1 MKKYMVTLALLV
13 ASMYYSQTGIGNGG
27 GNRPIASPAMASMAK
42 YSDMPVSLASGL
54 PEIGI
59 PLLNVPLI
67 DKGFQYPLSLSYH
80 SENQTVGDVAAGW
93 SFFGTGV
100 IYKKIIDQLDECY
113 DMPVW
118 EGHYNNEFDDL
129 YYYNFPGGSG
139 KFRIKRDVA
148 NNTFSLI
155 NLTPDHL
162 KIEYTRDNTNLSTFK
177 ADGFT
182 ITADN
187 GYKYFFNEFDNG
199 KYKCQN
205 YFDDGM
211 LSYKPAYFLTR
222 IMSPLGIEVA
232 AVEYEKK
239 NEADGTK
246 YCKLKSITGPNGV
259 VQLNY
264 AYNETLKTTVN
275 DPYSLQGITV
285 KNLAGETIYSYEL
298 NYSIADKPDKVAER
312 KRMLN
317 YVRKND
323 KSGQKIEQTTFIYS
337 DTGRLSKIVS
347 PTGGTTEYTYENNEK
362 FFDFNDP
369 VYLEDLEKYGYNA
382 DLQTTVSLTNVNINT
397 SQNLIHNFTIPGDPN
412 KQKYIS
418 FNLNVELESP
428 DTGGVGGGGGG
439 TGLPPQPLALSATP
453 RPNLRLTLKRGSE
466 IIVKDISLV
475 DRIPGTPLKIS
486 NKPGDYTFE
495 FKSVGGLQGTGNI
508 NVSGLAFKPGPYRN
522 AIPTTGRRIKNIKFY
537 KNNADTT
544 PERTINYEYEAFDL
558 SNSTSGH
565 EFYNESD
572 SYDASNLSYIIYNNV
587 KVSEAGKGYI
597 KNRFI
602 TANDFPKYQSG
613 GDQLYP
619 IYFWP
624 YYRITKQ
631 GLPFKKEIYN
641 EQNTLLASEETTYD
655 LDYYSNDEY
664 GLNVGS
670 GKIFSKP
677 AYVKK
682 TMNKSTL
689 YYPGGKKMET
699 SSETQ
704 FEGISFKPV
713 YSKSTADGDVMEK
726 FMTYPVNLPEYSH
739 LEAAYIVDSPVIVEE
754 KKNGKPVAK
763 AITKFAAPS
772 LLPTSVVS
780 VNALGESREDMKMEI
795 YNNIGNLVQYR
806 GITGLPV
813 TLIYGYN
820 KSLVIAKIE
829 GVTLEEVSNY
839 TADIIRTSNTDHAT
853 TNSEPLLAQAL
864 EAFRKNPALA
874 GYPIT
879 TYTYDPPIGLTSMT
893 SPSGMKEVY
902 EYDSAGRLKTTK
914 KVDLDAGGAEVPK
927 KVSEYQYNYK
937 Q

>member
-1 MKKYMVTLALLV
+1 MKKYMVTLALLA
-13 ASMYYSQTGIGNGG
+13 ASMHYSQTGIGNDGG
-27 GNRPIASPAMASMAK
+27 SRSIASPAMASMAK

-54 PEIGI
+54 PEIGL
-59 PLLNVPLI
+59 PLLNVPLA
-67 DKGFQYPLSLSYH
+67 DKGIQYPLSLSYH
-80 SENQTVGDVAAGW
+80 PENEVVSDVAAGW

-100 IYKKIIDQLDECY
+100 IYKKIIDGLDECF
-113 DMPVW
+113 DRPFW

-139 KFRIKRDVA
+139 KFRIKRDVV

-187 GYKYFFNEFDNG
+187 GYKYIFNEFDYG
-199 KYKCQN
+199 KYTCQN
-205 YFDDGM
+205 YYADM
-211 LSYKPAYFLTR
+211 LLPYKPAYFLTR
-222 IMSPLGIEVA
+222 IISPLGIDVA
-232 AVEYEKK
+232 AIEYEKK
-239 NEADGTK
+239 NDADGTK

-264 AYNETLKTTVN
+264 AYDEALKTTVN
-275 DPYSLQGITV
+275 DPYSLQGIML
-285 KNLAGETIYSYEL
+285 KNLAGETVYSYEF
-298 NYSIADKPDKVAER
+298 NYRIADRPSKVAER

-317 YVRKND
+317 YVRKNG
-323 KSGQKIEQTTFIYS
+323 KNGQKIEQTTFVYS
-337 DTGRLSKIVS
+337 DTGRLSKIIS
-347 PTGGTTEYTYENNEK
+347 PTGGTTEYIYENNES

-369 VYLEDLEKYGYNA
+369 AYLETLEKYGYNS
-382 DLQTTVSLTNVNINT
+382 DLQSPVALTNVNINT
-397 SQNLIHNFTIPGDPN
+397 GQNLIYNFTIPGDVN
-412 KQKYIS
+412 KQKYIQ
-418 FNLNVELESP
+418 FDFNVELEYP
-428 DTGGVGGGGGG
+428 DTGDGGGGD
-439 TGLPPQPLALSATP
+439 TGLPPQPLAFSSTP
-453 RPNLRLTLKRGSE
+453 RPNLRLTIKRGSE
-466 IIVKDISLV
+466 IIAKEISLV
-475 DRIPGTPLKIS
+475 DRIPGTPLQIS
-486 NKPGDYTFE
+486 NKPGDYTIE
-495 FKSVGGLQGTGNI
+495 LRSIGDVKGTGNI
-508 NVSGLAFKPGPYRN
+508 SVSGLVFKPGPYRN
-522 AIPTTGRRIKNIKFY
+522 AISPATGSRIKNIKFY
-537 KNNADTT
+537 KSSTDTN
-544 PERTINYEYEAFDL
+544 PERTINYEYDSFDL
-558 SNSTSGH
+558 PNSTSGY
-565 EFYNESD
+565 EFYNEADISGN
-572 SYDASNLSYIIYNNV
+572 YSNSSYIIYNSV
-587 KVSEAGKGYI
+587 KISETGKGYI
-597 KNRFI
+597 KNSFF
-602 TANDFPKYQSG
+602 TANDYPKYQNG
-613 GDQLYP
+613 GTQLEP
-619 IYFWP
+619 SYFWP

-664 GLNVGS
+664 TVNAPG
-670 GKIFSKP
+670 GKFSSKP
-677 AYVKK
+677 GYVKK
-682 TMNKSTL
+682 TMNKSTV

-713 YSKSTADGDVMEK
+713 YSKSAADGDVIEK

-739 LEAAYIVDSPVIVEE
+739 LEAAYMVDSPVMVEE
-754 KKNGKPVAK
+754 KKNGKTMAK

-780 VNALGESREDMKMEI
+780 VNSLGENREDMKMEV
-795 YNNIGNLVQYR
+795 YDSQGNLVQYR

-829 GVTLEEVSNY
+829 GVTLAEISSY
-839 TADIIRTSNTDHAT
+839 TADIISASNADHAT
-853 TNSEPLLAQAL
+853 NNSEPLLVQAL
-864 EAFRKNPALA
+864 ETFRKNPVLA

-893 SPSGMKEVY
+893 SPSGMKEIY
-902 EYDSAGRLKTTK
+902 EYDSAGRLKTAK
-914 KVDLDAGGAEVPK
+914 KVDLDANGAEVPK

>member
-1 MKKYMVTLALLV
+1 MKKYMVTLALLA
-13 ASMYYSQTGIGNGG
+13 ASMHYSQTGIGNGG

-59 PLLNVPLI
+59 PLLNVPLA

-80 SENQTVGDVAAGW
+80 PENETVSDVASGW

-139 KFRIKRDVA
+139 KFRIKRDVV

-187 GYKYFFNEFDNG
+187 GYKYIFNEFDYG

-205 YFDDGM
+205 YYEDM
-211 LSYKPAYFLTR
+211 LLSYKPAYFLTR
-222 IMSPLGIEVA
+222 IISPLGIDVA
-232 AVEYEKK
+232 AIEYEKK
-239 NEADGTK
+239 NDADGTK

-264 AYNETLKTTVN
+264 AYDEALKTTVN
-275 DPYSLQGITV
+275 DPYSLQGIML
-285 KNLAGETIYSYEL
+285 KNLAGEIVYSYEF
-298 NYSIADKPDKVAER
+298 NYSIAHKPAKVAER

-317 YVRKND
+317 NVRKND
-323 KSGQKIEQTTFIYS
+323 KNGQKIEQTTFVYS
-337 DTGRLSKIVS
+337 DTGRLSKIIS
-347 PTGGTTEYTYENNEK
+347 PTGGTTEYIYENNEK

-369 VYLEDLEKYGYNA
+369 VYLETLEKYGYNP
-382 DLQTTVSLTNVNINT
+382 DFQNRISLTNVNINT
-397 SQNLIHNFTIPGDPN
+397 DQNLVYNFTIPGDPN
-412 KQKYIS
+412 KQKYIG
-418 FNLNVELESP
+418 FYLNLELQYP
-428 DTGGVGGGGGG
+428 DTGDNGGG
-439 TGLPPQPLALSATP
+439 TELPPQTMTFSSTP
-453 RPNLRLTLKRGSE
+453 RPNLRLTIKRGNE
-466 IIVKDISLV
+466 IIFKEISLA
-475 DRIPGTPLKIS
+475 DKAPGITLDTS
-486 NKPGDYTFE
+486 NKPGDYTIE
-495 FKSVGGLQGTGNI
+495 LRSVGGVKGIGNI
-508 NVSGLAFKPGPYRN
+508 SVSGLVFKPGPYRN
-522 AIPTTGRRIKNIKFY
+522 AISPVTGSRIKNINFY
-537 KNNADTT
+537 KNSTDTN
-544 PERTINYEYEAFDL
+544 PERTINYEYESFDRA
-558 SNSTSGH
+558 NSTSGY
-565 EFYNESD
+565 EFYNEADKFS
-572 SYDASNLSYIIYNNV
+572 ASSSYIIYSNV
-587 KVSEAGKGYI
+587 KVLETGKGYI
-597 KNRFI
+597 KNRFF

-619 IYFWP
+619 VYFWP

-641 EQNTLLASEETTYD
+641 EQNTLLVSEETTYD

-664 GLNVGS
+664 TVNAPG
-670 GKIFSKP
+670 GKFSSKP

-682 TMNKSTL
+682 TMNKSTV

-713 YSKSTADGDVMEK
+713 YSKSAADGDVMEK

-739 LEAAYIVDSPVIVEE
+739 LEAAYMVDSPVMVEE
-754 KKNGKPVAK
+754 KKNGKTMAK

-780 VNALGESREDMKMEI
+780 VNSLGESREDMKMEV
-795 YNNIGNLVQYR
+795 YDSQGNLVQYR

-829 GVTLEEVSNY
+829 GVTLAEISSY
-839 TADIIRTSNTDHAT
+839 TADIISASNADHAT
-853 TNSEPLLAQAL
+853 NNSEPLLVQAL
-864 EAFRKNPALA
+864 ETFRKNPVLA
-874 GYPIT
+874 GHPIT

-893 SPSGMKEVY
+893 SPSGMKEIY
-902 EYDSAGRLKTTK
+902 EYDSAGRLKTAK
-914 KVDLDAGGAEVPK
+914 KVDLDANGAEVPK

>member
-1 MKKYMVTLALLV
+1 M
-13 ASMYYSQTGIGNGG
+13 
-27 GNRPIASPAMASMAK
+27 
-42 YSDMPVSLASGL
+42 
-54 PEIGI
+54 
-59 PLLNVPLI
+59 
-67 DKGFQYPLSLSYH
+67 
-80 SENQTVGDVAAGW
+80 
-93 SFFGTGV
+93 
-100 IYKKIIDQLDECY
+100 DECF
-113 DMPVW
+113 DRPAL

-139 KFRIKRDVA
+139 KFRIKRDVV

-187 GYKYFFNEFDNG
+187 GYKYIFNEFDYG
-199 KYKCQN
+199 KYQCQN
-205 YFDDGM
+205 YYENM
-211 LSYKPAYFLTR
+211 LLSYKPAYFLTR
-222 IMSPLGIEVA
+222 IINPLGIDA
-232 AVEYEKK
+232 AVIEYTKK
-239 NEADGTK
+239 NETDGTI

-264 AYNETLKTTVN
+264 AYNEALKTTVN
-275 DPYSLQGITV
+275 DPYSLQGITL
-285 KNLAGETIYSYEL
+285 KNLAGETIYSYEF
-298 NYSIADKPDKVAER
+298 NYSIADKPSKVAER

-323 KSGQKIEQTTFIYS
+323 KNGQKIEQTSYVYS
-337 DTGRLSKIVS
+337 DNGTLSKIIS
-347 PTGGTTEYTYENNEK
+347 PTGGTTEYMYENNEK

-369 VYLEDLEKYGYNA
+369 AYLETLEKYGYNPDVQA
-382 DLQTTVSLTNVNINT
+382 PVSLTNVNINT
-397 SQNLIHNFTIPGDPN
+397 DQNLVYNFTIPGDPN
-412 KQKYIS
+412 KQKYIE
-418 FNLNVELESP
+418 FNFYVNVEYP
-428 DTGGVGGGGGG
+428 DTGDDGGGGG
-439 TGLPPQPLALSATP
+439 TGLPPQPLRLSSTP

-466 IIVKDISLV
+466 IIVKEISLA
-475 DRIPGTPLKIS
+475 DRIPGTPLQIS
-486 NKPGDYTFE
+486 NKPGDYTIE
-495 FKSVGGLQGTGNI
+495 LRSVAGVKGTGNI
-508 NVSGLAFKPGPYRN
+508 FVSGLVFKPGPYRN
-522 AIPTTGRRIKNIKFY
+522 AISPVTGSRIKNINFY
-537 KNNADTT
+537 KNSTDTA
-544 PERTINYEYEAFDL
+544 PERTINYEYDSFDL
-558 SNSTSGH
+558 PNSTSGY
-565 EFYNESD
+565 EFYNEVDKFS
-572 SYDASNLSYIIYNNV
+572 ASSSYIIYNNV
-587 KVSEAGKGYI
+587 KVSETGKGYI
-597 KNRFI
+597 KNRFF
-602 TANDFPKYQSG
+602 TANDYPKYQNG
-613 GDQLYP
+613 GTQVEP
-619 IYFWP
+619 SYFWP

-664 GLNVGS
+664 ALNAS
-670 GKIFSKP
+670 AGKIFSKP

-682 TMNKSTL
+682 TMNKSTV

-713 YSKSTADGDVMEK
+713 YSKSEADGDVMEK

-739 LEAAYIVDSPVIVEE
+739 LEAAYMVDSPVIVEE

-772 LLPTSVVS
+772 LLPTSVIS
-780 VNALGESREDMKMEI
+780 VNALGENREDMKMEL
-795 YNNIGNLVQYR
+795 YDNQGNLVQYR

-829 GVTLEEVSNY
+829 GATLAEVSSY
-839 TADIIRTSNTDHAT
+839 TADIISASNADHAT
-853 TNSEPLLAQAL
+853 TNSEHLLVQAL
-864 EAFRKNPALA
+864 EVFRKNPAVSK
-874 GYPIT
+874 YPVT

-893 SPSGMKEVY
+893 SPSGMKEIY

-914 KVDLDAGGAEVPK
+914 RVDLDAGGAEVPK

>member
-1 MKKYMVTLALLV
+1 MKKYMVTLALLA
-13 ASMYYSQTGIGNGG
+13 ASMHYSQIGIGNDG

-54 PEIGI
+54 PEIGL
-59 PLLNVPLI
+59 PLLNVPLV
-67 DKGFQYPLSLSYH
+67 DKGIQYPLSLSYH
-80 SENQTVGDVAAGW
+80 SDNQIVSDVASGW

-100 IYKKIIDQLDECY
+100 IYKKIIDKLDECF
-113 DMPVW
+113 DRPDL
-118 EGHYNNEFDDL
+118 EGHVNNEFDDL

-182 ITADN
+182 ITTDN
-187 GYKYFFNEFDNG
+187 GYKYFFNEFDKG
-199 KYKCQN
+199 YYKCRS
-205 YFDDGM
+205 YAGDLPF
-211 LSYKPAYFLTR
+211 SYKPAYFLTR
-222 IMSPLGIEVA
+222 IMSPLGREVA
-232 AVEYEKK
+232 SMTY
-239 NEADGTK
+239 DSK
-246 YCKLKSITGPNGV
+246 YDEFNNIKSSKLKTISTLNGV
-259 VQLNY
+259 VELNY
-264 AYNETLKTTVN
+264 TYDEALKTTVN

-285 KNLAGETIYSYEL
+285 KNLAGETVYSYEF
-298 NYSIADKPDKVAER
+298 NYSIADKPDKVADR

-323 KSGQKIEQTTFIYS
+323 KNGQKIEQTAFVYNA
-337 DTGRLSKIVS
+337 GGNLSKIIS
-347 PTGGTTEYTYENNEK
+347 PTGGTTEYVYENNEK
-362 FFDFNDP
+362 FFNFNDP
-369 VYLEDLEKYGYNA
+369 AYLDYLDRYDYNP
-382 DLQTTVSLTNVNINT
+382 DFQYEYSRFTTPLDSE
-397 SQNLIHNFTIPGDPN
+397 QNLVYSFTIPGDAAKERNYKLFLQVSKYTRPPREEGPGIPGDPN
-412 KQKYIS
+412 FPSIPIPVEHGLTFKLKRD
-418 FNLNVELESP
+418 NVEIRSIKVSTKEF
-428 DTGGVGGGGGG
+428 VGKQYEFTNYPG
-439 TGLPPQPLALSATP
+439 
-453 RPNLRLTLKRGSE
+453 NYTLE
-466 IIVKDISLV
+466 IIPVTGTKGSGNFGII
-475 DRIPGTPLKIS
+475 DR
-486 NKPGDYTFE
+486 
-495 FKSVGGLQGTGNI
+495 
-508 NVSGLAFKPGPYRN
+508 AFKPGPYRN
-522 AIPTTGRRIKNIKFY
+522 AAQATGRRIKNIKFY
-537 KNNADTT
+537 KNSTDTA
-544 PERTINYEYEAFDL
+544 PERTINYEYESFDL
-558 SNSTSGH
+558 PNSTSGY
-565 EFYNESD
+565 EFYSEGDKSN
-572 SYDASNLSYIIYNNV
+572 ASSSYIIYNNV
-587 KVSEAGKGYI
+587 KVFETGKGYI
-597 KNRFI
+597 KNRFL

-641 EQNTLLASEETTYD
+641 EQNTLLASEENTYD
-655 LDYYSNDEY
+655 LDYYSTDEY
-664 GLNVGS
+664 ALNAGS

-682 TMNKSTL
+682 TMNKSTV

-713 YSKSTADGDVMEK
+713 YSKSEADGDVMEK
-726 FMTYPVNLPEYSH
+726 LMTYPVNLPEYSH
-739 LEAAYIVDSPVIVEE
+739 LEAAYMVNSPVIVEE

-780 VNALGESREDMKMEI
+780 VNSLGESREDMKMEI

-829 GVTLEEVSNY
+829 GATLAEVSPY
-839 TADIIRTSNTDHAT
+839 TADIIRTSNADHAT
-853 TNSEPLLAQAL
+853 TNSEYLLVQAL
-864 EAFRKNPALA
+864 EVFRKNPAVA
-874 GYPIT
+874 KYPVT

-914 KVDLDAGGAEVPK
+914 RIDLDANGVEVPK

>member
-1 MKKYMVTLALLV
+1 MKKYMVTLALLA
-13 ASMYYSQTGIGNGG
+13 ASMHYSQTGIGNDGG
-27 GNRPIASPAMASMAK
+27 SRSIASPAMASMAK

-54 PEIGI
+54 TEIGI
-59 PLLNVPLI
+59 PLLNVPLA
-67 DKGFQYPLSLSYH
+67 DKGIQYPLSLSYH
-80 SENQTVGDVAAGW
+80 PENEMVSDVAAGW

-100 IYKKIIDQLDECY
+100 IYKKIIDDLDECF
-113 DMPVW
+113 DMPFW
-118 EGHYNNEFDDL
+118 SNHYNNEFDDL

-139 KFRIKRDVA
+139 KFRIKRDVV

-187 GYKYFFNEFDNG
+187 GYKYIFNEFDYG

-205 YFDDGM
+205 YYEDM
-211 LSYKPAYFLTR
+211 LLSYKPAYFLTR
-222 IMSPLGIEVA
+222 IISPLGIDVA
-232 AVEYEKK
+232 AIEYEKK
-239 NEADGTK
+239 NDADGTK

-264 AYNETLKTTVN
+264 AYDEALKTTVN
-275 DPYSLQGITV
+275 DPYSLQGITL
-285 KNLAGETIYSYEL
+285 KNLAGEIVYSYEF
-298 NYSIADKPDKVAER
+298 NYSIANKPAKVAER

-317 YVRKND
+317 NVRKND
-323 KSGQKIEQTTFIYS
+323 KNGQKIEQTTFVYS
-337 DTGRLSKIVS
+337 DTGRLGKIIS
-347 PTGGTTEYTYENNEK
+347 PTGGTTEYMYENNEK

-369 VYLEDLEKYGYNA
+369 AYLETLEKYGYNP
-382 DLQTTVSLTNVNINT
+382 DVQTPVSLTNVNINT
-397 SQNLIHNFTIPGDPN
+397 DQNLVYNFTIPGDPN

-418 FNLNVELESP
+418 FDFNIQLEYP
-428 DTGGVGGGGGG
+428 DTGDGGGGD
-439 TGLPPQPLALSATP
+439 TELPPQPLTFSSTP

-466 IIVKDISLV
+466 IIVKEISLA
-475 DRIPGTPLKIS
+475 DRIPGTPLQIS
-486 NKPGDYTFE
+486 NKSGDYTIE
-495 FKSVGGLQGTGNI
+495 LRSVAGVKGTGNI
-508 NVSGLAFKPGPYRN
+508 FVSGLVFKPGPYRN
-522 AIPTTGRRIKNIKFY
+522 AISPVTGSRIKNINFY
-537 KNNADTT
+537 KNSTDNA
-544 PERTINYEYEAFDL
+544 PERTINYEYDSFDL
-558 SNSTSGH
+558 PNSTSGY
-565 EFYNESD
+565 EFYNETDKFS
-572 SYDASNLSYIIYNNV
+572 ASSSYIIYNNV
-587 KVSEAGKGYI
+587 KVSETGKGYI
-597 KNRFI
+597 KNRFF
-602 TANDFPKYQSG
+602 TANDYPKYQNG
-613 GDQLYP
+613 GTPLEP
-619 IYFWP
+619 SYFWP

-664 GLNVGS
+664 ALNMSG

-682 TMNKSTL
+682 TINKSTV

-704 FEGISFKPV
+704 FEGNSFKPV
-713 YSKSTADGDVMEK
+713 YSKSVADDDVMEK
-726 FMTYPVNLPEYSH
+726 FITYPVNLPEYSH
-739 LEAAYIVDSPVIVEE
+739 LEAAYMVDSPVMVEE
-754 KKNGKPVAK
+754 KKNGKTMAK

-780 VNALGESREDMKMEI
+780 VNSLGESREDMKMEI
-795 YNNIGNLVQYR
+795 YDNIGNLVQYR

-820 KSLVIAKIE
+820 KTRVIAKIE
-829 GVTLEEVSNY
+829 GATLAQVSSY
-839 TADIIRTSNTDHAT
+839 TADIIASSNTDHTA
-853 TNSEPLLAQAL
+853 TNSEHLLVQAL

-874 GYPIT
+874 AYPIT
-879 TYTYDPPIGLTSMT
+879 TYTYDPLVGLTSMT
-893 SPSGMKEVY
+893 SPSGMKEIY
-902 EYDSAGRLKTTK
+902 EYDTAGRLKTTK
-914 KVDLDAGGAEVPK
+914 RIDLDANGTEVPK

>member
-1 MKKYMVTLALLV
+1 MKKYIVTLALLA
-13 ASMYYSQTGIGNGG
+13 ASMHYSQIGIGNDGL
-27 GNRPIASPAMASMAK
+27 NRPIASPAMASMAK

-54 PEIGI
+54 PEIGL
-59 PLLNVPLI
+59 PLLNVPLA
-67 DKGFQYPLSLSYH
+67 DKGIQYPLSLSYH
-80 SENQTVGDVAAGW
+80 PENQTVSDIAAGW

-100 IYKKIIDQLDECY
+100 IYKKIIEDLDECF
-113 DMPVW
+113 DMPAW
-118 EGHYNNEFDDL
+118 PNHHNNEFDDL

-139 KFRIKRDVA
+139 KFRIKRDVV

-187 GYKYFFNEFDNG
+187 GYKYIFNEFDYG

-205 YFDDGM
+205 YFEDM
-211 LSYKPAYFLTR
+211 LLSYKPAYFLTR
-222 IMSPLGIEVA
+222 IISPLGIDVA
-232 AVEYEKK
+232 TIEYEKK
-239 NEADGTK
+239 NDADGTK

-264 AYNETLKTTVN
+264 AYDEALKTTVN
-275 DPYSLQGITV
+275 DPYSLQGITL
-285 KNLAGETIYSYEL
+285 KNLAGEIVYSYEF
-298 NYSIADKPDKVAER
+298 NYSIADKPAKVAER

-317 YVRKND
+317 NVRKND
-323 KSGQKIEQTTFIYS
+323 KNGQKIEQTTFVYS
-337 DTGRLSKIVS
+337 DTGRLSKIIS

-362 FFDFNDP
+362 FFDFNAP
-369 VYLEDLEKYGYNA
+369 AYLETLEKYGYNP
-382 DLQTTVSLTNVNINT
+382 DVQIPVSLTNVNINT
-397 SQNLIHNFTIPGDPN
+397 DQNLVYNFTIPGDPN

-418 FNLNVELESP
+418 FDFNIQLEYT
-428 DTGGVGGGGGG
+428 DTGDGGGGD
-439 TGLPPQPLALSATP
+439 TELPPQPLGFSSTP
-453 RPNLRLTLKRGSE
+453 RPNLRLTIRRGSE
-466 IIVKDISLV
+466 IIAKEISLA

-495 FKSVGGLQGTGNI
+495 FKSVGGVKGTGNI
-508 NVSGLAFKPGPYRN
+508 FVSGLVFKPGPYRN
-522 AIPTTGRRIKNIKFY
+522 AISATGNRIKNIKFY
-537 KNNADTT
+537 KNSTDTT
-544 PERTINYEYEAFDL
+544 PERTVNYEYESFDL
-558 SNSTSGH
+558 PNSTSGY
-565 EFYNESD
+565 EFYNEADISGN
-572 SYDASNLSYIIYNNV
+572 YSNSSYIIYNCV
-587 KVSEAGKGYI
+587 KVSETGKGYI
-597 KNRFI
+597 KNRFF
-602 TANDFPKYQSG
+602 TANDYPKYQNG
-613 GDQLYP
+613 GTQYDP
-619 IYFWP
+619 TYFWP

-664 GLNVGS
+664 TVNAPG
-670 GKIFSKP
+670 GKFSSKP

-682 TMNKSTL
+682 TMNKSTV

-704 FEGISFKPV
+704 FEGNSFKPV
-713 YSKSTADGDVMEK
+713 YSKSVADGDVMEK

-739 LEAAYIVDSPVIVEE
+739 LEAAYIVDSPVTVEE

-780 VNALGESREDMKMEI
+780 VNSLGEAREDIKMEI
-795 YNNIGNLVQYR
+795 YDNQGNLVQYR

-820 KSLVIAKIE
+820 KTQVIAKIE
-829 GVTLEEVSNY
+829 GATFAEVSPY
-839 TADIIRTSNTDHAT
+839 TANIIAASNTDHT
-853 TNSEPLLAQAL
+853 TANAEPALIQAL
-864 EAFRKNPALA
+864 NAFRKTSALA

-879 TYTYDPPIGLTSMT
+879 TYTYDPLIGLTSMT
-893 SPSGMKEVY
+893 SPSGMKEIY

-914 KVDLDAGGAEVPK
+914 RVDLDAGGAEVPK
-927 KVSEYQYNYK
+927 KVGEYQYNYK